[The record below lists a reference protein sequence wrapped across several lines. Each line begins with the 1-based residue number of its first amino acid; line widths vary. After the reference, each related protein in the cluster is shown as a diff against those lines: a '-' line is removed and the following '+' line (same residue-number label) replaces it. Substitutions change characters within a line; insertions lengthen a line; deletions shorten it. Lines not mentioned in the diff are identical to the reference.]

1 MIAIPT
7 KWIPHIFCCSVF
19 LSSILAAKG
28 KAVTCIF
35 DYDIYINN
43 FLSTPEHAIHL
54 NG

>member
-19 LSSILAAKG
+19 FSSILAAKG
-28 KAVTCIF
+28 KAVICIF
-35 DYDIYINN
+35 DCDIYINN
-43 FLSTPEHAIHL
+43 FKSTPEHVIHL

>member
-19 LSSILAAKG
+19 FSSKLAAKG
-28 KAVTCIF
+28 KAVVCIF
-35 DYDIYINN
+35 DYDIYIDNSK
-43 FLSTPEHAIHL
+43 STPEHVIHL